1 MSGAGWPTG
10 SIRFARF
17 PLASGYGNDPGNLDS
32 KTRLD
37 GFHQFGVRVA
47 AGHQRRAFIRFELLI
62 VSAER
67 PKRKPAVRDACNRWY
82 DVVRVSGGEAMA
94 WDGDDLAGQAEEVFE
109 RQQAAADARAHRG
122 TSTVEER
129 ARSAK
134 FETLRLSRSRIMGQ
148 LSRATNPA
156 HRTMLESA
164 LKSIND
170 EMGEG

>member
-1 MSGAGWPTG
+1 MILGIFILKT
-10 SIRFARF
+10 RFRRF
-17 PLASGYGNDPGNLDS
+17 PLIWCPAE
-32 KTRLD
+32 
-37 GFHQFGVRVA
+37 
-47 AGHQRRAFIRFELLI
+47 AGHKWRAIIRFELSI

-67 PKRKPAVRDACNRWY
+67 PKRKPAVGDACNRWY
-82 DVVRVSGGEAMA
+82 DKARVSGGEAMT

-129 ARSAK
+129 ARSAR